1 MVLYMQG
8 MIRVLYTNQLSS
20 ISYASPCNVAMFPA
34 RSGNQTPDRTM
45 TSYKS
50 VAAETPDLF
59 YETGYRSVPLARE
72 TSNVVHTSAD
82 TTTTNFTSNPTIT
95 TTQMYKNRSDN

>member
-20 ISYASPCNVAMFPA
+20 ISYALQCCNVLA

-59 YETGYRSVPLARE
+59 WDTGYRSVPLA
-72 TSNVVHTSAD
+72 SGA
-82 TTTTNFTSNPTIT
+82 
-95 TTQMYKNRSDN
+95 

>member
-8 MIRVLYTNQLSS
+8 MTRMLYTNQLSS
-20 ISYASPCNVAMFPA
+20 ISYALQCCNVLA

-50 VAAETPDLF
+50 VGPDLF
-59 YETGYRSVPLARE
+59 WDTGYRSVPLARE

-82 TTTTNFTSNPTIT
+82 TTTTNLTSNPTIV
-95 TTQMYKNRSDN
+95 QESF